1 MKLTIERL
9 LEKGMD
15 LAGNQIV
22 TDLRVGLGYTAVEV
36 SYRDVGLAY
45 TFSHDIGRRCTVV
58 KETGEITGRS
68 AKELLGWMRKGDLL
82 STAIGLATLNAL
94 LQPYL
99 PESLG
104 KDFLQFLNMGPN
116 DRVGMVGF
124 FPPLIQPIRRRCGE
138 LLIFERQINRGKGL
152 LGPEE
157 IRSRMP
163 DCSIVILTAT
173 TLINQT
179 FDQITRHI
187 GGAREAVL
195 LGPSVPLL
203 PDIFEKTPITYLGG
217 IQMIDGKK
225 SLQIVSEGGGTP
237 RLMNSG
243 SVKKIVVASKTSFL
257 GI

>member
-1 MKLTIERL
+1 MKSTIERL
-9 LEKGMD
+9 LEKGMG
-15 LAGNQIV
+15 LVGNQIV

-36 SYRDVGLAY
+36 SYKDVGLAY
-45 TFSHDIGRRCTVV
+45 TFSRDISRRCTVG

-68 AKELLGWMRKGDLL
+68 AKELLGWLRKGDLL
-82 STAIGLATLNAL
+82 STATGLATLNAL

-104 KDFLQFLNMGPN
+104 KDFLEFLKVGPN

-138 LLIFERQINRGKGL
+138 LLIFEREPNKGKGL
-152 LGPEE
+152 LGPED
-157 IRSRMP
+157 IRSHIP

-179 FDQITRHI
+179 FDRITRHI
-187 GGAREAVL
+187 GGAREVVL
-195 LGPSVPLL
+195 VGPSTPLL
-203 PDIFEKTPITYLGG
+203 PDIFEKTPITYLAG

-243 SVKKIVVASKTSFL
+243 SVKKIVVASRS
-257 GI
+257 

>member
-1 MKLTIERL
+1 MKSTIERL

-15 LAGNQIV
+15 LVGNQKV

-36 SYRDVGLAY
+36 SYKDVGLAY
-45 TFSHDIGRRCTVV
+45 TFSRDISRRCTVG

-68 AKELLGWMRKGDLL
+68 AKELLGWLRKGDLL
-82 STAIGLATLNAL
+82 STATGLATLNAL

-104 KDFLQFLNMGPN
+104 KDFLEFLKVGPN

-138 LLIFERQINRGKGL
+138 LLIFEREVNKGKGL
-152 LGPEE
+152 LGPED
-157 IRSRMP
+157 IRSHIP

-179 FDQITRHI
+179 FDRITRHI

-195 LGPSVPLL
+195 VGPSTPLL
-203 PDIFEKTPITYLGG
+203 PDIFEKTPITYLAG

-243 SVKKIVVASKTSFL
+243 SVKKIVVASRL
-257 GI
+257 

>member
-1 MKLTIERL
+1 MKSTTERL

-36 SYRDVGLAY
+36 SYKDVGLAY
-45 TFSHDIGRRCTVV
+45 TFSRDVSRRCTVG

-68 AKELLGWMRKGDLL
+68 AKELFGWLRKGDLL

-94 LQPYL
+94 LQAYL

-104 KDFLQFLNMGPN
+104 KDFLQFLKIGPK

-138 LLIFERQINRGKGL
+138 LLVFEREVNKGKGL
-152 LGPEE
+152 LSPED
-157 IRSRMP
+157 IRSHIP

-187 GGAREAVL
+187 GGAREVVL
-195 LGPSVPLL
+195 VGPSTPLL
-203 PDIFEKTPITYLGG
+203 PDIFEETPITYLAG

-237 RLMNSG
+237 RLTSSG
-243 SVKKIVVASKTSFL
+243 SVKKIVVASKS
-257 GI
+257 